1 MLFLCRDGA
10 FPCSIR
16 TFFGDQD
23 GIRRIPFPTQ
33 APTPMLG
40 IIGKVLILVAIVS
53 CTVSG
58 ILFFRSARDESQPR
72 ALARTAAALWWVMTG
87 AVVTAFGVLV
97 YLSITHA
104 FEYAYI
110 YSNTARDLELKFLIS
125 AAWAGQEGSFL
136 LWIVLNA
143 LTGVAV
149 IHLAGAE
156 YRKPAMAVI
165 ALCQVFLISMIAG
178 IQFGP
183 LPIGSSPFATLA
195 EKFPDAPMI
204 QAGIIP
210 ADGQGLNDL
219 LRNYWMVIHPPIL
232 FSGFASMIVPFAFAI
247 SALWKR
253 RYTEWVRPALP
264 WTLFAVMA
272 LGVGIVLGGYWAYV
286 TLSFGGYWAW
296 DPVENSSL
304 VPWLVGVAALHTM
317 IVQKRS
323 GHSQKA
329 SLFLSIGAY
338 MLVVYSTFLTR
349 SGILGEVSVHSFVDL
364 GLYNQLLLWIL
375 AMGALGFG
383 LFAIRYRE
391 LPVPNEEPELLS
403 REFMIFS
410 GAMLLCALGAV
421 VLVGTSS
428 PILGRIFRD
437 SPSVVPLEFYN
448 TWSMPL
454 TVVFMFLAGMAQ
466 LFWWHKMNVETI
478 NRVLVKPV
486 IFSVVGTILLMI
498 FSPFREVVAWKG
510 VAAGSAELQT
520 AGIGNALE
528 AWWSA
533 NNYGLGIVMIVF
545 VSFFAL
551 FGNGAVLWRI
561 ARGNLRLA
569 GGAMA
574 HVGLAIM
581 VLGIIVSSGLSSP
594 VYRGGVQI
602 GDNRDNFILA
612 RGQTLALGGYTFS
625 YTGQA
630 INDEG
635 HPFYRL
641 DITDPY
647 GRQYDMNPVVYL
659 SNKGQWI
666 QNPDVRKFVEK
677 DLFLAVS
684 PNVMFDQDG
693 EGRQGTLSLARG
705 DSALVGEGRYSIR
718 FREFQLNVDPDL
730 LSDSTDLAVGAAVD
744 VREVSTGRTQ
754 TVRPVYMIMQDRSVQ
769 YVQNTITDWG
779 ITVAFTGMNVD
790 NGEIT
795 LGIDGVRVTPEDW
808 LVVQAYEK
816 PLISLVW
823 IGFIILTAG
832 FVIAILRRAQDVRM
846 NRERALKL
854 S

>member
-1 MLFLCRDGA
+1 
-10 FPCSIR
+10 
-16 TFFGDQD
+16 
-23 GIRRIPFPTQ
+23 
-33 APTPMLG
+33 MLG
-40 IIGKVLILVAIVS
+40 IIGKILILVAIVS
-53 CTVSG
+53 VTFSG
-58 ILFFRSARDESQPR
+58 ILFFKATRDESRPA
-72 ALARTAAALWWVMTG
+72 ALVKTAASLWWVMTA
-87 AVVTAFGVLV
+87 AVVAAFGLLM

-125 AAWAGQEGSFL
+125 ASWAGQEGSFL
-136 LWIVLNA
+136 LWIVMNA

-149 IHLAGAE
+149 IHFAGE
-156 YRKPAMAVI
+156 YRKPVMAVI
-165 ALCQVFLISMIAG
+165 ALCQVFLISMIVG
-178 IQFGP
+178 IQLGP

-232 FSGFASMIVPFAFAI
+232 FAGFASMIVPFAFAI
-247 SALWKR
+247 AALWKR
-253 RYTEWVRPALP
+253 RYMEWVRPALP
-264 WTLFAVMA
+264 WTLFAVMS
-272 LGVGIVLGGYWAYV
+272 LGVGIVLGGYWAYI

-329 SLFLSIGAY
+329 SLFLSITAY
-338 MLVVYSTFLTR
+338 ILVVYSTFLTR
-349 SGILGEVSVHSFVDL
+349 SGILGEISVHSFVDL

-375 AMGALGFG
+375 SMAAVGFG
-383 LFAIRYRE
+383 LFAVRYRE
-391 LPVPNEEPELLS
+391 LPTPPTEPELLS

-410 GAMLLCALGAV
+410 GAMLLCAFGAV

-454 TVVFMFLAGMAQ
+454 TIVFMFLAGMAQ

-486 IFSVVGTILLMI
+486 VFSVVGTILLMI

-510 VAAGSAELQT
+510 VIGEAATQT
-520 AGIGNALE
+520 ASIGGAIG
-528 AWWSA
+528 AWWAA
-533 NNYGLGIVMIVF
+533 NSYGLGIVMIVF

-602 GDNRDNFILA
+602 GDNRDNFILT
-612 RGQTLALGGYTFS
+612 RGQTLALSGYTFS
-625 YTGQA
+625 YKGQA
-630 INDEG
+630 INEDG
-635 HPFYRL
+635 HPVYEL
-641 DITDPY
+641 DITDPR
-647 GRQYDMNPVVYL
+647 GRSYAMNPVVYL

-677 DLFLAVS
+677 DVFLAVS
-684 PNVMFDQDG
+684 PNVMFEQEGD
-693 EGRQGTLSLARG
+693 GRQGQLNLARG
-705 DSALVGEGRYSIR
+705 DSAIVGDSRYSIR
-718 FREFQLNVDPDL
+718 FREFELNVDPDL
-730 LSDSTDLAVGAAVD
+730 LSDSTDVAVGAVVD
-744 VREVSTGRTQ
+744 IRDLSSGRVQ
-754 TVRPVYMIMQDRSVQ
+754 TVRPVYMIMKDRSVQ
-769 YVQNTITDWG
+769 YVQNTVTDWG
-779 ITVAFTGMNVD
+779 ITVAFTAMNVD
-790 NGEIT
+790 NGQIT
-795 LGIDGVRVTPEDW
+795 LGVDGVRVTPEDW

-832 FVIAILRRAQDVRM
+832 FIIAIVRRAQDVRDS
-846 NRERALKL
+846 RARALKL
-854 S
+854 G